1 MDGWHILDVILCV
14 VVEHLRHISIVL
26 RNTFLLGLIY
36 VVLVGQSMLTYTSLK
51 TMILMCLWRSVC
63 FWESF
68 TITMVCKHVKFCA
81 CKVMAFVIEQA
92 FVFVGVAIWSL
103 RVMICSWL
111 NFFLSW
117 LLQSL
122 RCYSFHPKMVVLF
135 CITFCPQMMVRF
147 ICPVRTLRFKV
158 KYFRTKCFVSR
169 SLSTPRF
176 SGAFWNSLCVWFEES
191 YLHLLVQ
198 WSTDLDLA
206 KVRNTNNHFR
216 LAYTLT

>member
-1 MDGWHILDVILCV
+1 LDVILCV

-68 TITMVCKHVKFCA
+68 MITMVCKHVKFCA

-103 RVMICSWL
+103 RVMICS
-111 NFFLSW
+111 
-117 LLQSL
+117 
-122 RCYSFHPKMVVLF
+122 
-135 CITFCPQMMVRF
+135 
-147 ICPVRTLRFKV
+147 
-158 KYFRTKCFVSR
+158 
-169 SLSTPRF
+169 
-176 SGAFWNSLCVWFEES
+176 
-191 YLHLLVQ
+191 
-198 WSTDLDLA
+198 
-206 KVRNTNNHFR
+206 
-216 LAYTLT
+216 